1 VLLPAIAFLWLDS
14 EENGWLDW
22 DKSLLAF
29 AWIAPLAAR
38 QIAEFIY
45 LPVGLA
51 TAVALFA
58 IAFRRAVR
66 CSERL
71 GSAPAFA

>member
-38 QIAEFIY
+38 QIAEFTL

-51 TAVALFA
+51 SAVAIIA
-58 IAFRRAVR
+58 IALRRAAYGNA
-66 CSERL
+66 RL
-71 GSAPAFA
+71 IAPAFA